1 MSESLLIVD
10 ANSEERIAAV
20 RELFQEYWSSFGF
33 TPCFQ
38 GFGEELR
45 SLPGQYGPPQGRLF
59 LALLNS
65 DPAGCIALRR
75 IDEIRCEAKRL
86 YVRPMYRGHGIAQ
99 ALMNAVIAAG
109 RDGGYREM
117 VGDTMPVMKDAL
129 RMYDRMGFERTGPY
143 VPNPTAGAIFLRLP
157 L

>member
-1 MSESLLIVD
+1 MSEGLLSVD
-10 ANSEERIAAV
+10 AITDERVAAV

-45 SLPGQYGPPQGRLF
+45 SLPGQYGPPHGRLF
-59 LALLNS
+59 LALW
-65 DPAGCIALRR
+65 DAEPAGCIALRR

-86 YVRPMYRGHGIAQ
+86 YVRPMHRGRGIAH
-99 ALMNAVIAAG
+99 ALMNAVIASG
-109 RDGGYREM
+109 REGGYQEM

-143 VPNPTAGAIFLRLP
+143 VLNPTPGAIFLRLA